1 MSLTRCRRRQG
12 RVAATFVAVLLFAS
26 AAGAQNVAEP
36 SLKAAFIYNFAKFTT
51 WPPDVLPVTGSFTA
65 CVIGD
70 NSVFEALERA
80 VKGRQVSGH
89 GVAVQLVPPDG
100 PARGC
105 HLLYLSGVAPGSVAT
120 ILTAIRGL
128 PILTISDLDRFT
140 GQGGI
145 VQMFLENG
153 RTRFDL
159 NLDVARQSRL
169 QISSRLL
176 VLGAHVFDGAKAGE
190 GR

>member
-1 MSLTRCRRRQG
+1 MRRQG
-12 RVAATFVAVLLFAS
+12 RVAATLVAVLFFAS
-26 AAGAQNVAEP
+26 SAAAQNVTEP
-36 SLKAAFIYNFAKFTT
+36 SLKAAFIYNFAKFTV
-51 WPPDVLPVTGSFTA
+51 WPPDALPLTGSFTA

-80 VKGRQVSGH
+80 VRGRQVSGH
-89 GVAVQLVPPDG
+89 GVAVQLVPPDAS
-100 PARGC
+100 ARGC

-120 ILTAIRGL
+120 ILTAIRGM
-128 PILTISDLDRFT
+128 PILTISDLDNFAR
-140 GQGGI
+140 QGGI

-153 RTRFDL
+153 RIRFDL

-176 VLGAHVFDGAKAGE
+176 VLGAHVLDGARAGE